1 MLQITRP
8 RTVRTVVELRD
19 IVRDWRR
26 AGDLVALTPTMGGL
40 HEGHLS
46 LVRAARRRAR
56 RVVATIFVNPT
67 QFGRGEDFDAYPKDD
82 VRDAELL
89 ASAGCDLIYAP
100 SVEEMYPEGF
110 SSTVSVA
117 ATTDTLCGSHRPG
130 HFDGVTTVVCKLLN
144 QTQPDYA
151 IFGEKDWQQLVTIR
165 RMVHDLDI
173 PVRISSSPTVREADG
188 LAMSS
193 RNRYLTPAQRRIA
206 AKFNKALFASAD
218 HIAHGLPI
226 DRVTDACGKALLSAG
241 FDSIDYLEARDA
253 YTLQP
258 VDGFQP
264 GTEIR
269 LFAAAR
275 LGTTRLIDNVPVER
289 TGMTE

>member
-8 RTVRTVVELRD
+8 RTVHSVVELRN

-56 RVVATIFVNPT
+56 RVIATIFVNPT
-67 QFGRGEDFDAYPKDD
+67 QFGPNEDFDAYPRDE

-89 ASAGCDLIYAP
+89 AGAGCDLIYAP
-100 SVEEMYPEGF
+100 PVSEMYPEDFGT
-110 SSTVSVA
+110 TVSVDTV
-117 ATTDTLCGSHRPG
+117 TTGMCGAHRPG

-144 QTQPDYA
+144 QAQPDYA

-165 RMVHDLDI
+165 RMAHDLDM
-173 PVRISSSPTVREADG
+173 PVRIASSPTVREADG

-193 RNRYLTPAQRRIA
+193 RNRILVPAQRRIA
-206 AKFNKALFASAD
+206 AKLNKALFASAD
-218 HIAHGLPI
+218 HIAHGLPVE
-226 DRVTDACGKALLSAG
+226 RVTDACMKALLSAG
-241 FDSIDYLEARDA
+241 FDSIDYIEARDA
-253 YTLQP
+253 HTLEP
-258 VDGFQP
+258 VEMFSP
-264 GTEIR
+264 GVESR
-269 LFAAAR
+269 LFAAVR
-275 LGTTRLIDNVPVER
+275 LGATRLIDNVPIER
-289 TGMTE
+289 TGLTE

>member
-8 RTVRTVVELRD
+8 RTIKTIVELRD

-56 RVVATIFVNPT
+56 RVIATIFVNPT
-67 QFGRGEDFDAYPKDD
+67 QFSAGEDYETYPRDD

-89 ASAGCDLIYAP
+89 AGAGCDLIYAP
-100 SVEEMYPEGF
+100 SVDEMYPEGF
-110 SSTVSVA
+110 ATTVSVA
-117 ATTDTLCGSHRPG
+117 STTNGLCAAHRSG

-144 QTQPDYA
+144 QANPDYA

-165 RMVHDLDI
+165 RMVRELDMPI
-173 PVRISSSPTVREADG
+173 RIASSPTVREADG

-193 RNRYLTPAQRRIA
+193 RNRYLSGAERPIA
-206 AKFNKALFASAD
+206 AKLNKALFASAD
-218 HIAHGLPI
+218 HIAHGLPL
-226 DRVTDACGKALLSAG
+226 DRVIAACSKALLSAG
-241 FDSIDYLEARDA
+241 FDEIEYLEARDA
-253 YTLQP
+253 HTLEP
-258 VDGFQP
+258 IDNYAIAG
-264 GTEIR
+264 ESR
-269 LFAAAR
+269 LFIAAR
-275 LGTTRLIDNVPVER
+275 IGKTRLIDNVAIER
-289 TGMTE
+289 TGLTE

>member
-8 RTVRTVVELRD
+8 RTIKTVVELRD

-56 RVVATIFVNPT
+56 RVIATIFVNPT
-67 QFGRGEDFDAYPKDD
+67 QFGQNEDFDAYPRDD

-89 ASAGCDLIYAP
+89 AGAGCDLIYAP
-100 SVEEMYPEGF
+100 DVSEMYPEGF
-110 SSTVSVA
+110 TTTVSVESSA
-117 ATTDTLCGSHRPG
+117 NEMCGTHRPG

-165 RMVHDLDI
+165 RMVRDLDMPI
-173 PVRISSSPTVREADG
+173 RIASSPTVREADG

-193 RNRYLTPAQRRIA
+193 RNRNLSPPERRVA
-206 AKFNKALFASAD
+206 AKLNKALFASAD
-218 HIAHGLPI
+218 HIAHGLPVE
-226 DRVTDACGKALLSAG
+226 RVTDACAKALLSAG
-241 FDSIDYLEARDA
+241 FDSIDYIEARDA
-253 YTLQP
+253 HTLEP
-258 VDGFQP
+258 ITDFTMGV
-264 GTEIR
+264 ESR
-269 LFAAAR
+269 LFAAGR
-275 LGTTRLIDNVPVER
+275 LGKTRLIDNVPIER
-289 TGMTE
+289 TGLTE